1 MERAEQHLQLA
12 PKEHVL
18 VKVKIMKKAISSFVA
33 TVLLIG
39 FTVAVGAILSVWFTT
54 FTRTQTTSI
63 SGSAACHAGNIKF
76 FSNVSATTPT
86 NATKVYITN
95 LRSDMNIT
103 VNSIIVMCGTT
114 SGSSSTPLTV
124 LAGQTNSADV
134 VVNNGNCVLS
144 NTSIYLTANCSTG
157 GYFTASCSGATCSI
171 Y

>member
-1 MERAEQHLQLA
+1 
-12 PKEHVL
+12 
-18 VKVKIMKKAISSFVA
+18 MKKGISSFVA

-54 FTRTQTTSI
+54 FTRTQTASI

-76 FSNVSATTPT
+76 FSNVSETRPT

-114 SGSSSTPLTV
+114 SGTNSTPLTV

-157 GYFTASCSGATCSI
+157 GSFTTYCSGASCSI

>member
-1 MERAEQHLQLA
+1 
-12 PKEHVL
+12 V
-18 VKVKIMKKAISSFVA
+18 KKAISSFVA

-95 LRSDMNIT
+95 LRSDMDII
-103 VNSIIVMCGTT
+103 VNSITVTCGIV
-114 SGSSSTPLTV
+114 SNSSSTPLTV
-124 LAGQTNSADV
+124 LPGQTNSSDV
-134 VVNNGNCVLS
+134 IVNNGNCVLS
-144 NTSIYLTANCSTG
+144 NTSIYLTASCSTG
-157 GYFTASCSGATCSI
+157 GSFTTYCSGESCSI